1 MNKKFINGFLL
12 ASLVVGSSGFLSSC
26 KDYDDDIN
34 QLRTE
39 VAENKSA
46 IQNIKDQIAAGAILK
61 DVQQTANGIK
71 VIVTKNGADV
81 TYDITNGAKGDK
93 GDAGTPADVW
103 TIVKDNG
110 KYMWAKNGNVTEFP
124 AQGPAGENGTNG
136 TDGTNG
142 INGTD
147 GLNGNYWAPND
158 NGTKLLEFAWNAEA
172 KKYEATGK
180 EQAIAITV
188 EGDKTPTITAI
199 NNGNYVY
206 LTGVKVGEENGK
218 PVYGE
223 VVISCNGLLKS
234 IGFIP
239 DLYVDGVEGTR
250 SAYVKENYLKAY
262 EDKKEGNLAIADN
275 KTVEYY
281 IKADDNWKYIETT
294 EGYQLSENTVAK
306 FDLNPDNANIKGVEF
321 EFLPIENIEQV
332 AVSRAAAPALKVKG
346 EPEVK
351 DGNLV
356 VTYNVENPA
365 AVTYGTSAEA
375 TLPITALTAKL
386 AANEGETAEVLT
398 SDYYSLVMARVK
410 FTAFSFIGTN
420 PCKKLAVNGG
430 IAVENDADLDI
441 VYTQAP
447 EKTDLSKKIQ
457 ICYQQADFGKDLT
470 NATEKHMSIAQAAEK
485 WGLSVNYDMM
495 PYYVGDSE
503 TNDSQY
509 AIVGKEDGII
519 DLQYI
524 NASNQWVSC
533 GDNAASRSA
542 IGKHPVVR
550 VTLLNGTKPVLVGYV
565 KINITDKGQAP
576 STIKNK
582 PIILKVGTPMPYVCQ
597 SNAEVESTWQNTSS
611 QVLSVLGMS
620 EKQFKD
626 SYKIKEGIYVEAAN
640 STAEAPKF
648 ELVPSVTVNGN
659 SVPKYGD
666 LVYNPDSEAGPT
678 NGFLTWTYDVDAAG
692 EIAKLTGRKVSLYR
706 KFTRNGND
714 NDNLYL
720 GVTIEI
726 MPAPTAKFVEIDPVF
741 LADGKTNEVGMRVP
755 QAKNTLGMSVE
766 DFYAKLADYYVGDK
780 INVKYVDKTGEGYPA
795 ADAANIKQSY
805 SFAPVAAQLA
815 GLTLNDDATELY
827 KGLDKIA
834 TIDATTGKVTY
845 VRSAAS
851 MELLNSEAGVSAM
864 VQINATYGSC
874 NLDFAAL
881 EDNQVKIDFKKPVEI
896 MGNEGYTI
904 YPDGINPSREA
915 LGNFFTMQDSYGN
928 DIFSK
933 KGNSFVDPYGIF
945 DYYEI
950 MSFSID
956 FTKAKASG
964 VTFSLQGDGATE
976 TPKGSGIYTVAPATG
991 DFLTIDA
998 LNDVQV
1004 VCDYGNEYLEK
1015 NQEVYIPV
1023 TIEYYWGKQTTL
1035 DKKEYYITISAFP
1048 KK

>member
-61 DVQQTANGIK
+61 DVQQTANGLK

-124 AQGPAGENGTNG
+124 AQGPQGEQGIQGDPGTPG
-136 TDGTNG
+136 TPGTPG
-142 INGTD
+142 ATGAP
-147 GLNGNYWAPND
+147 GNYWAPND
-158 NGTKLLEFAWNAEA
+158 NGTKLIEFAWNAET
-172 KKYEATGK
+172 KKYEETGK
-180 EQAIAITV
+180 EKAIAITV

-199 NNGNYVY
+199 NDGNYVY
-206 LTGVKVGEENGK
+206 LTGVQTGTDENGK

-250 SAYVKENYLKAY
+250 SAYVSENYLKVN
-262 EDKKEGNLAIADN
+262 DVKKEGTLTTANN
-275 KTVEYY
+275 KTVAYY
-281 IKADDNWKYIETT
+281 IKGSDKWQYVASTK
-294 EGYQLSENTVAK
+294 GYQLSENTVAK
-306 FDLNPDNANIKGVEF
+306 FDLNPENANIKGVEF

-430 IAVENDADLDI
+430 IAVENDADLNI

-470 NATEKHMSIAQAAEK
+470 NATEKHISIAQAAEK

-509 AIVGKEDGII
+509 ATVGKEDGII

-550 VTLLNGTKPVLVGYV
+550 VTLLDGTEPVLVGYV

-582 PIILKVGTPMPYVCQ
+582 PIILKVGTPMPYVCE
-597 SNAEVESTWQNTSS
+597 SDAKVESTWQNTSS

-626 SYKIKEGIYVEAAN
+626 SYTIEENTLYVEAAN

-648 ELVPSVTVNGN
+648 EAVPTVTVDGN
-659 SVPKYGD
+659 AVSKYGY

-678 NGFLTWTYDVDAAG
+678 NGFLTWNYDVDAAG

-706 KFTRNGND
+706 KFTRNA

-726 MPAPTAKFVEIDPVF
+726 MPAPTAKFVKIDPVF

-755 QAKNTLGMSVE
+755 QAKNTLGMSVK
-766 DFYAKLADYYVGDK
+766 DFYALLADYYVGDK
-780 INVKYVDKTGEGYPA
+780 IEVNYVGETGKGYPA

-805 SFAPVAAQLA
+805 SFAPAAAQLA
-815 GLTLNDDATELY
+815 GLTLNANATELY

-851 MELLNSEAGVSAM
+851 MELLNSKAGVSAM

-874 NLDFAAL
+874 DLDFAAL
-881 EDNQVKIDFKKPVEI
+881 QDNQVKIDFKKPVELK
-896 MGNEGYTI
+896 GAEGYPI
-904 YPDGINPSREA
+904 YPDGINPSRKA
-915 LGNFFTMQDSYGN
+915 LGNFFSMNDSYGN
-928 DIFSK
+928 AIFSES
-933 KGNSFVDPYGIF
+933 GNSFVDPNGIF
-945 DYYEI
+945 GYYEI
-950 MSFSID
+950 MSFTID
-956 FTKAKASG
+956 FTKINASG
-964 VTFSLQGDGATE
+964 VTFSLQGTGATE
-976 TPKGSGIYTVAPATG
+976 DANKPGVYVVKNATG
-991 DFLTIDA
+991 NLTVNS
-998 LNDVQV
+998 LNEVEV
-1004 VCDYGNEYLEK
+1004 VCDYGNEYLEH
-1015 NQEVYIPV
+1015 NQTVTIPV
-1023 TIEYYWGKQTTL
+1023 TIEYYWGKQTV
-1035 DKKEYYITISAFP
+1035 DSKVVINAFP
-1048 KK
+1048 KKN